1 MLPGMTSATKQI
13 GVNLGEVQEVYLYK
27 QRCKPQHVL
36 GSQSATC
43 LSGHAQAKVFRA
55 HTAGVCPPVQE
66 ETNNPR
72 VSVTGHLCQPNS
84 IASDDR

>member
-27 QRCKPQHVL
+27 QRCEPQHVL

-43 LSGHAQAKVFRA
+43 LSGMRKHKSSM
-55 HTAGVCPPVQE
+55 HTQLGFVQE
-66 ETNNPR
+66 ETDNLC

-84 IASDDR
+84 VASDDR